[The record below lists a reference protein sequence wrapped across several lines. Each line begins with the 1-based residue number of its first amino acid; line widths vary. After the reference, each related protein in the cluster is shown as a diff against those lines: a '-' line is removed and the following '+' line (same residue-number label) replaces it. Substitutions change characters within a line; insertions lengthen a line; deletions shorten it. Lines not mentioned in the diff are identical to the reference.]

1 MGRYRYDMSKKYRVD
16 KNVDV
21 VIGTP
26 EEAFWT
32 DIRDKTVKEIE
43 QLEKMLK
50 FNRAIL
56 KMAEEKILIESEG
69 GEKNDRTET

>member
-1 MGRYRYDMSKKYRVD
+1 MSKKYRVD